1 MVILGVGLVEL
12 TLEGAAFGFVSGGR
26 LEGALVGGLKVEEL
40 GLQSMDL
47 GLEGADFQLFDGCDA
62 FGGSSC
68 CSGS

>member
-40 GLQSMDL
+40 GLETVDF
-47 GLEGADFQLFDGCDA
+47 GLQGADFQLFDGCDA
-62 FGGSSC
+62 CGGSC
-68 CSGS
+68 CSGN